1 MTDTAAEAPAE
12 PVLVKERRGAVQV
25 LRLNRP
31 EARNALNPE
40 LLSAIGLAMLD
51 AAAESLGE

>member
-1 MTDTAAEAPAE
+1 MTDTGAEAPAE
-12 PVLVKERRGAVQV
+12 PVLVKERRGAVEV

-40 LLSAIGLAMLD
+40 LLSAIGLAMRCR
-51 AAAESLGE
+51 EGP

>member
-40 LLSAIGLAMLD
+40 LLPAWICVVSLR
-51 AAAESLGE
+51 AARAG